1 MLKAAI
7 IHIPNLYKN
16 ENNELV
22 SDINYC
28 ATGLFSLASEIKKE
42 GFEVEI
48 IHLGIEKYLNKN
60 FILSDY
66 IKENNINLVALSMN
80 WHKQAYDVIEVAK
93 KIKEKNASV
102 HITLGGLTASYF
114 ASEILKKY
122 DFIDSIIIGEGE
134 EALKSLAINIQNNF
148 DFSNIKNLCYRK
160 NNEIIFSKTFF
171 VPNNETLS
179 DYNFTDFSLMKNF
192 SEYLKVPFILNYS
205 KKDELKENSPF
216 YPISLGRGCLGNC
229 LWCGGGYKAT
239 KEISKRDFISYK
251 NPSSV
256 IKEIKKLKEYGIDN
270 FAFSFD
276 PNNKDRKPLINL
288 LNEIEKSFSE
298 KINAYYNL
306 DGLVDIEFLSAFK
319 KAFSPSSTLALSP
332 VFYNEKLRKK
342 YKSFYYSNKD
352 LEDILSLM
360 EKLEI
365 NSEIYFSI
373 MMGIDEIEN
382 IKSKEYGEIL
392 KNKFKFIKDVL
403 IYPITLEPNS
413 PLFNHPEKY
422 NIKEK
427 LGSFIDYLNPT
438 SHIINSFENKTEFI

>member
-1 MLKAAI
+1 MLKTAI

-42 GFEVEI
+42 GFGVEI

-60 FILSDY
+60 FILSEY

-93 KIKEKNASV
+93 KIKEKNNSV
-102 HITLGGLTASYF
+102 HISLGGLTASYF
-114 ASEILKKY
+114 ADEILKKY

-134 EALKSLAINIQNNF
+134 ETLKSLAINIQNNF
-148 DFSNIKNLCYRK
+148 DFSNIKNLCYKK
-160 NNEIIFSKTFF
+160 NNKIICNKTFF
-171 VPNNETLS
+171 VPDNETLS
-179 DYNFTDFSLMKNF
+179 NYDFTDFELMKNF
-192 SEYLKVPFILNYS
+192 KEYLKIPFILNYS
-205 KKDELKENSPF
+205 KKDELKENNPF

-229 LWCGGGYKAT
+229 LWCGGGFKAT

-251 NPSSV
+251 SPSAV
-256 IKEIKKLKEYGIDN
+256 INEIKKLKEYGVNN

-276 PNNKDRKPLINL
+276 PNNKNRKPLINL
-288 LNEIEKSFSE
+288 LNEIEKNFSE
-298 KINAYYNL
+298 KINVYYNL
-306 DGLVDIEFLSAFK
+306 DGLADVEFLKAFK
-319 KAFSPSSTLALSP
+319 KAFSKNSIIALSP
-332 VFYNEKLRKK
+332 VFQNEELRKK
-342 YKSFYYSNKD
+342 YKSFYYSNED
-352 LEDILSLM
+352 LENILSLM

-365 NSEIYFSI
+365 NFEIYFSI
-373 MMGIDEIEN
+373 VMGINEEEN
-382 IKSKEYGEIL
+382 IKSKEYGKYL
-392 KNKFKFIKDVL
+392 KNKYKFLKEVL
-403 IYPITLEPNS
+403 TYPITIEPNS

-427 LGSFIDYLNPT
+427 LGSFVDYLNPT
-438 SHIINSFENKTEFI
+438 FHIINSFENKNEFI